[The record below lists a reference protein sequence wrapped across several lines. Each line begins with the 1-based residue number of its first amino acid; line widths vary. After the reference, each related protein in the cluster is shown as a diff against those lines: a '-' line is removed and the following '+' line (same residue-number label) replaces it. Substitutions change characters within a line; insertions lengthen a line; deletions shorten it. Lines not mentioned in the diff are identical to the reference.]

1 MARPVNVEIRS
12 YQVGFGDCFLMSVR
26 YDKGPERHVL
36 IDFGS
41 MAQAKGTGKA
51 RMMEVARD
59 IAARVG
65 GEALA
70 VVATHRHKDHISGF
84 ARPAT
89 GGTGAVIAGLNPKL
103 VVQPWTEDP
112 NLAVNATAPAG
123 ASPGMRRMAGE
134 IRSLAAM
141 QAVAGNYVREARRNH
156 QYMRSLGYRLK
167 ERIDFIGEDNI
178 ANASA
183 VKNLIAMGSAP
194 GASAE
199 YLHAGQP
206 TALAA
211 FLGAKV
217 DVLGPPTVDQYAAVK
232 KQKARDPGEY
242 WHLAAL
248 AADATPPAE
257 RGRVEP
263 LFPDHVVP
271 RVKNQFPVDA
281 RWLVRR
287 MREMRGRQMLQIVRT
302 LDKAMNNTSL
312 ILLFRIGTKSFL
324 FPGDAQ
330 GENWAF
336 ALSDPKLCRLLAD
349 VDLYKVGHHGSLN
362 ATPKTLWKGFARK
375 SVNAQAPRRLT
386 TMMSTLEDVHGHAED
401 RTEVPRETLVAEL
414 QQHSHHHTTQ
424 AVPTGQI
431 YNLAS
436 IPV

>member
-1 MARPVNVEIRS
+1 MAKPVHVEIRS
-12 YQVGFGDCFLMSVR
+12 YQVGFGDCFLMSVA
-26 YDKGPERHVL
+26 YDRGPERHVL

-41 MAQAKGTGKA
+41 MAQAKGTAKT
-51 RMMEVARD
+51 RMMDVARD

-65 GEALA
+65 TEALA

-84 ARPAT
+84 SRPAS
-89 GGTGAVIAGLNPKL
+89 GGTGAIIAALNPRL

-112 NLAVNATAPAG
+112 HLAVSATGPAG
-123 ASPGMRRMAGE
+123 GGAGLRRMAGE
-134 IRSLAAM
+134 VRSLAAM

-156 QYMRSLGYRLK
+156 QYMRSLGHRLK
-167 ERIDFIGEDNI
+167 ERIDFIGKDNI

-183 VKNLIAMGSAP
+183 VRNLMTMGSAP
-194 GASAE
+194 GGTAE

-211 FLGAKV
+211 FLGATV
-217 DVLGPPTVDQYAAVK
+217 DVLGPPTVDQYAQVK
-232 KQKARDPGEY
+232 KQKPRDPGEY
-242 WHLAAL
+242 WHLAAM
-248 AADATPPAE
+248 AADATPRGE
-257 RGRVEP
+257 RGRAQP
-263 LFPDHVVP
+263 LFPAHVVE

-281 RWLVRR
+281 RWFVRR

-312 ILLFRIGTKSFL
+312 ILLFRIGSKSFL

-330 GENWAF
+330 GENWAY
-336 ALSDPKLCRLLAD
+336 ALSKPAWRRLLAD

-362 ATPKTLWKGFARK
+362 ATPKTLWDGFGRK
-375 SVNAQAPRRLT
+375 SVNAQAPQRLT

-401 RTEVPRETLVAEL
+401 RTEVPRDTLVAEL
-414 QQHSHHHTTQ
+414 QGHSHHHTTQ
-424 AVPTGQI
+424 FVPAGQI

-436 IPV
+436 IAV